1 MTSSNQTYDVAIAG
15 GGPAGSSAALK
26 LAGQGLKVALIEKAA
41 LPRYKTCGGG
51 IVHRTF
57 EYLPIDVSKSI
68 ENYCNTIEFYLNNS
82 KQHFQFTSN
91 KPIVSMTMRNN
102 FDELLLSAACEAG
115 ANVYTECEVKDVQT
129 NSNNINIRTNN
140 GSISSKYLIAA
151 DGALSVVANKAGW
164 KETRYLIPALEYE
177 VYVDDN
183 VLESF
188 RKSARVDFDL
198 IPDGYAWVFP
208 KKDHL
213 SIGVLRMNRKQTDFE
228 DIFNSYLKLLGIKT
242 CNKKEKHGF
251 IIPVCP
257 RKDTFMKNRVLLTG
271 DVAGFADPVTA
282 EGISF
287 AILSGQIAANAII
300 KGDMEES
307 LVNKHFH
314 TELDQKILSELR
326 IGRKLAKL
334 VFTNPVIRTNLF
346 RFYGHKLT
354 KSMTQIFM
362 GKKSYKEVVRNPLNY
377 LKLLRIWNPG
387 KDNFEN

>member
-1 MTSSNQTYDVAIAG
+1 MTSSIQTYDVAIAG

-26 LAGQGLKVALIEKAA
+26 LAEQGLKVALIEKT
-41 LPRYKTCGGG
+41 LHPRYKTCGGG
-51 IVHRTF
+51 IVQRAF
-57 EYLPIDVSKSI
+57 KYLPVDVSKAI
-68 ENYCNTIEFYLNNS
+68 ENNCHTIEFNLNNS
-82 KQHFQFTSN
+82 KQHFHFTSC

-115 ANVYTECEVKDVQT
+115 ANIITECEVKDVQT

-164 KETRYLIPALEYE
+164 KETRYIIPALEYE

-183 VLESF
+183 TLESF
-188 RKSARVDFDL
+188 SKSARFDFDIL
-198 IPDGYAWVFP
+198 PDGYAWVFP

-213 SIGVLRMNRKQTDFE
+213 SIGILSMNRKRTIFA
-228 DIFNSYLKLLGIKT
+228 DIFTNYLKLLRIKT
-242 CNKKEKHGF
+242 YSKIEKHGF
-251 IIPVCP
+251 IIPVHP

-307 LVNKHFH
+307 LVHAHFH
-314 TELDQKILSELR
+314 NELDQKILSELR
-326 IGRKLAKL
+326 IGRILSKL
-334 VFTNPVIRTNLF
+334 VYMNPVIRTNLF
-346 RFYGHKLT
+346 RFYGHKFT
-354 KSMTQIFM
+354 KSMTHIFL
-362 GKKSYKEVVRNPLNY
+362 GKKSYKDIVRNPLNY
-377 LKLLRIWNPG
+377 LKLLRMWNPG
-387 KDNFEN
+387 NNSTD